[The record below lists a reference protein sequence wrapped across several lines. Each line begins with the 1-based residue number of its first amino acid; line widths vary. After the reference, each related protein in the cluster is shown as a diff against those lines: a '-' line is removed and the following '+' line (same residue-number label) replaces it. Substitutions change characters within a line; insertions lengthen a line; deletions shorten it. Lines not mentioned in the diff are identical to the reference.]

1 MHRFGLGM
9 GLLSFLSEAEKLIL
23 LNGFVLGWLGLK
35 TELKELMHRLR
46 LVMGLLGFLSEAEKL
61 ILLHG
66 LALISLLSKTS

>member
-1 MHRFGLGM
+1 MNRFGLVM
-9 GLLSFLSEAEKLIL
+9 GLLGFLSEAEKLIL

-35 TELKELMHRLR
+35 TELKELMHRLG

-66 LALISLLSKTS
+66 LALIGLLSKTS

>member
-1 MHRFGLGM
+1 MNRFGLVM
-9 GLLSFLSEAEKLIL
+9 GLLGFLSEAEKLIL

-35 TELKELMHRLR
+35 TELKELMHRLG